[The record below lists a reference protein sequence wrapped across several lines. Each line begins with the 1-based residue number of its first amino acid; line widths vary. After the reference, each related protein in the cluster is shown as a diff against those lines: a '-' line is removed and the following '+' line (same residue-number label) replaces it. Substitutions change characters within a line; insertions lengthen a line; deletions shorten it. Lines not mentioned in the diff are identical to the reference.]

1 MTRPN
6 TRILIAFDLAAGGVG
21 DFFTLNDTTKGALDN
36 TTFGLAGDILED
48 VTEDVRSLTL
58 RRGRSR
64 ELERFDSGAGTINLR
79 NDERKYDPS
88 AGTAITPYGASM
100 RPRKEVVITS
110 NGQRVFTG
118 VVADWDLNYSLDS
131 DHVAS
136 VKVSDAFTFLAQ
148 ENLTAHT
155 ATAQTTGERIE
166 AVLDRSEIAWPS
178 GKRDISTGEATLQ
191 ADVVAENNPVNV
203 LSYLQRV
210 ELAEPG
216 ALFMSNDGLLT
227 FRERTD
233 LQQATD
239 VVFSDTGADIPFTEI
254 EIGYGIEEVKNRV
267 VIERLNGGSAV
278 AANTDSISNY
288 GAIDFSIK
296 NSLLADDVQTQRLA
310 DFLVNLFGEPQVRV
324 DAVTVNLNALSVSEA
339 NTLLGLELA
348 DVVEVKYTPS
358 GIGEQIR
365 QVVAIDSIS
374 HDIDAFNHIVRFDL
388 SQTRVGFTLDS
399 GLFGVL
405 NVNKLGF

>member
-6 TRILIAFDLAAGGVG
+6 TRILIAFDLAAGGLG

-64 ELERFDSGAGTINLR
+64 ELERFDSGASTINLR

-118 VVADWDLNYSLDS
+118 VVADWDLNYSLDG

-136 VKVSDAFTFLAQ
+136 VKVSDGFTFLAQ

-191 ADVVAENNPVNV
+191 ADLVAENNPVNV

-216 ALFMSNDGLLT
+216 ALFMSNDGLVT

-233 LQQATD
+233 LQQATN

-254 EIGYGIEEVKNRV
+254 EVAYGIEEMKNRV
-267 VIERLNGGSAV
+267 TIQRLNGGTAV
-278 AANTDSISNY
+278 ASSSDSIGRY
-288 GAIDFSIK
+288 GAIDFEITD
-296 NSLLADDVQTQRLA
+296 SLLADDTQTQRLA

-324 DAVTVNLNALSVSEA
+324 DAITVDLNALSVTQV

-358 GIGEQIR
+358 GIGDQIR

-399 GLFGVL
+399 ALFGVL
-405 NVNKLGF
+405 GVNKLGF

>member
-1 MTRPN
+1 MTRPD
-6 TRILIAFDLAAGGVG
+6 TRVLIAFDLAAGGVG
-21 DFFTLNDTTKGALDN
+21 DFFTLNDATKGALDN
-36 TTFGLAGDILED
+36 TTFALAGDILED
-48 VTEDVRSLTL
+48 VTADVRSLSL
-58 RRGRSR
+58 RRGRAR
-64 ELERFDSGAGTINLR
+64 ELERFDAGAATINLR

-118 VVADWDLNYSLDS
+118 VVDDWDLNYSLDN

-136 VKVSDAFTFLAQ
+136 VKISDGFTFLAQ

-155 ATAQTTGERIE
+155 AVAQTTGERVE
-166 AVLDRSEIAWPS
+166 AVLDRVEVLWPM
-178 GKRDISTGEATLQ
+178 GRRDIATGEATLQ
-191 ADVVAENNPVNV
+191 ADVVADQGPVNV
-203 LSYLQRV
+203 LAYLQSV

-227 FRERTD
+227 FRARTD
-233 LQQATD
+233 LQVATD
-239 VVFSDTGADIPFTEI
+239 VVFSDTGADIPFTAI
-254 EIGYGIEEVKNRV
+254 DIAYGVEEMKNRV
-267 VIERLNGGSAV
+267 TVERLNGGTAV
-278 AANTDSISNY
+278 ASNTDSILKY
-288 GAIDFSIK
+288 GAIDFEITD
-296 NSLLADDVQTQRLA
+296 SLLADDTQTQRLA

-324 DAVTVNLNALSVSEA
+324 DAITVNLNALPVTQV

-365 QVVAIDSIS
+365 QVAAIDSIS
-374 HDIDAFNHIVRFDL
+374 HDVDAFSHIVRFDL

-405 NVNKLGF
+405 DVNKLGF

>member
-1 MTRPN
+1 MPRPDTRVE
-6 TRILIAFDLAAGGVG
+6 IAFDLAAGGVG

-36 TTFGLAGDILED
+36 TTFKLSGDVLED
-48 VTEDVRSLTL
+48 VTEDMISLSL
-58 RRGRSR
+58 SRGRSR
-64 ELERFDSGAGTINLR
+64 ELERFSAGQATVTLR

-100 RPRKEVVITS
+100 RPRKEVVVTS
-110 NGQRVFTG
+110 NGQSVFKG
-118 VVADWDLNYSLDS
+118 VVDDWDLDYSLNN

-136 VKVSDAFTFLAQ
+136 VKVSDGFVFLAQ
-148 ENLTAHT
+148 QNLTNHT
-155 ATAQTTGERIE
+155 AVAQTTGERIE
-166 AVLDRSEIAWPS
+166 AVLDRSEILWPS
-178 GKRDISTGEATLQ
+178 GERDIATGEATLQ
-191 ADVVAENNPVNV
+191 ADVVAADNPVNV
-203 LSYLQRV
+203 LSYLQSV

-233 LQQATD
+233 LQGTTD
-239 VVFSDTGADIPFTEI
+239 VVFSDTGTDIPFTAI
-254 EIGYGIEEVKNRV
+254 DISYGIEEMKNRV
-267 VIERLNGGSAV
+267 TIERLNGGTAV
-278 AANTDSISNY
+278 ASNTDSITNY
-288 GAIDFSIK
+288 GAIDFSITD
-296 NSLLADDVQTQRLA
+296 SLLADDTQTQRLA
-310 DFLVNLFGEPQVRV
+310 DFLVNLFGEPQVRIDAITV
-324 DAVTVNLNALSVSEA
+324 DLNALSVTQG

-358 GIGEQIR
+358 GIGDEIR

-399 GLFGVL
+399 DLFGVL
-405 NVNKLGF
+405 DVNKLGF

>member
-1 MTRPN
+1 MTRPD
-6 TRILIAFDLAAGGVG
+6 TRVQIAFDLAAGGAG
-21 DFFTLNDTTKGALDN
+21 DFFTLNDTTKGELDN
-36 TTFGLAGDILED
+36 TEFLLAGDILED
-48 VTEDVRSLTL
+48 VTDDMRSLSL
-58 RRGRSR
+58 RRGRAR
-64 ELERFDSGAGTINLR
+64 ELERFDAGAATITLR

-100 RPRKEVVITS
+100 RPRKEVVVTA
-110 NGQRVFTG
+110 NGQRIFTG
-118 VVADWDLNYSLDS
+118 IVDDWDLVYSLNN
-131 DHVAS
+131 DHIAS
-136 VKVSDAFTFLAQ
+136 VKASDGFAFLAQ

-155 ATAQTTGERIE
+155 AVAQTTGERVE
-166 AVLDRSEIAWPS
+166 AVLDRPEIAWPS
-178 GKRDISTGEATLQ
+178 GQRDISTGEATLQ
-191 ADVVAENNPVNV
+191 ADVVADQGPVNV
-203 LSYLQRV
+203 LAYLQSV

-216 ALFMSNDGLLT
+216 ALFMSNDGVLT

-233 LQQATD
+233 LQQATN
-239 VVFSDTGADIPFTEI
+239 VVFSDTGTDIPFTAI
-254 EIGYGIEEVKNRV
+254 DIAYGIEEMKNRV
-267 VIERLNGGSAV
+267 TIERLNGGTAV
-278 AANTDSISNY
+278 ASNADSITSY
-288 GAIDFSIK
+288 GAIDFSIT
-296 NSLLADDVQTQRLA
+296 NSLLADDTQTQRLA

-324 DAVTVNLNALSVSEA
+324 DAITVDLNALSVTQV

-399 GLFGVL
+399 DLFGVL
-405 NVNKLGF
+405 DVNKLGF